1 MGSPSNF
8 ANNALCAY
16 IYFLEMVVMMIGETL
31 KRLRKIYGFTA
42 SELSSIINISPSY
55 LSEIENGKKQPSLEL
70 LEKLSKLY
78 GIKTSSLI
86 LLSEKI
92 EDDNE
97 KGTLFIQKMMQSL
110 ILNMSK
116 NFEEKNEQ

>member
-1 MGSPSNF
+1 
-8 ANNALCAY
+8 
-16 IYFLEMVVMMIGETL
+16 MVAMMIGETL

-92 EDDNE
+92 EDDNDR
-97 KGTLFIQKMMQSL
+97 GTLFIQKMMQSL

-116 NFEEKNEQ
+116 TLEEKNE

>member
-1 MGSPSNF
+1 
-8 ANNALCAY
+8 
-16 IYFLEMVVMMIGETL
+16 MMIGETL

>member
-1 MGSPSNF
+1 
-8 ANNALCAY
+8 
-16 IYFLEMVVMMIGETL
+16 MMIGETL

-92 EDDNE
+92 EDDNDR
-97 KGTLFIQKMMQSL
+97 GTLFIQKMMQSL

-116 NFEEKNEQ
+116 TLEEKNE